1 MIATLRGLCGDP
13 HDAGHRPGLAH
24 THPLPVATR
33 LRASTP
39 PDLKMPSTD
48 PPLPPTPYV
57 TGALWGLFAI
67 AIWVGWILL
76 TRVGVTTS
84 LSPFDITA
92 LRFVCAGALLLPIVI
107 RQGFAVRQVGLPLL
121 TVICAGAG
129 VPYVLIASGGLQFAP
144 AAHAG
149 ALIPGTMPLWT
160 AVLAMLFLH
169 EPISKSRRAGL
180 LLIPFGIVIFVGA
193 GLTDFAA
200 GWWRGHLL
208 FLLAALCW
216 ASFTVAMR
224 RAGAKGFTALHA
236 AAVVSVVSA
245 AWYLPVYAL
254 LLPHRLAAA
263 PWSALV
269 IQTLYQGVFVAI
281 VSLYAYTRAVGILGA
296 SLGASFASLVPV
308 LAMLAAIP
316 LLGEVPQ
323 PVDYIGIAAVTL
335 GVFLS
340 SGAYQA
346 LARRH

>member
-1 MIATLRGLCGDP
+1 
-13 HDAGHRPGLAH
+13 
-24 THPLPVATR
+24 
-33 LRASTP
+33 
-39 PDLKMPSTD
+39 MPSTD
-48 PPLPPTPYV
+48 PTLPPASYV

-67 AIWVGWILL
+67 SIWVGWILL
-76 TRVGVTTS
+76 TRFGVTTS

-92 LRFVCAGALLLPIVI
+92 LRFGCAGALLLPIVI

-121 TVICAGAG
+121 AVICAGAG

-160 AVLAMLFLH
+160 AALAMLFLH
-169 EPISKSRRAGL
+169 EPISESRRVGL
-180 LLIPFGIVIFVGA
+180 LLIPVGIVIFVGA

-254 LLPHRLAAA
+254 WLPHRLAAA
-263 PWSALV
+263 PWSALI
-269 IQTLYQGVFVAI
+269 IQTVYQGVFVAI

-316 LLGEVPQ
+316 LLGETPK

-346 LARRH
+346 MARRR